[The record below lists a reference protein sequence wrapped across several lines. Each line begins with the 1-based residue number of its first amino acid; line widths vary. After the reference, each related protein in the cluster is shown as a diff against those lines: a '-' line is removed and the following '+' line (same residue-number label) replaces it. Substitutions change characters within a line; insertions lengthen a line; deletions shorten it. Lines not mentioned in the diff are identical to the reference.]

1 MFGLGVPE
9 LLLILI
15 VGLALFGA
23 GRLPEVAR
31 ALGKSVKE
39 FREETSGNAEKNI
52 TPTTDDRNKA

>member
-23 GRLPEVAR
+23 GRLPEVVR

>member
-39 FREETSGNAEKNI
+39 FREETSGSAEKNI
-52 TPTTDDRNKA
+52 TPTTDGKNKA